1 MKNDQGFSLLESLIG
16 LTIITIVL
24 LALIQVGRTSSA
36 QIKRAEDASIAASLA
51 KTLFNRVGVENPIQK
66 GIIKGNENSGWS
78 WELSIIE
85 RDKPDTS
92 QMEPKIYLQL
102 FDLKARIYNDQS
114 VYEFKTVR
122 NTISQDTK

>member
-1 MKNDQGFSLLESLIG
+1 MKNEQGFSLLESLVG

-24 LALIQVGRTSSA
+24 LTLIQVGLSSSA

-66 GIIKGNENSGWS
+66 GTIKGNENSGWS

>member
-1 MKNDQGFSLLESLIG
+1 MKNDQGYSLLESLVG

-51 KTLFNRVGVENPIQK
+51 KTLFNRVGVENPIRK

-85 RDKPDTS
+85 RDPWAS
-92 QMEPKIYLQL
+92 HVVEPVEFEDDLPIYLSEGC
-102 FDLKARIYNDQS
+102 I
-114 VYEFKTVR
+114 VH
-122 NTISQDTK
+122 

>member
-1 MKNDQGFSLLESLIG
+1 MKNDQGFSLLESLVG

-24 LALIQVGRTSSA
+24 LTLIQVGRSSSA

-51 KTLFNRVGVENPIQK
+51 KTLFNRVGVENTIQK
-66 GIIKGNENSGWS
+66 GTIKGNENSGWA

>member
-1 MKNDQGFSLLESLIG
+1 MKNEQGFSLLESLVG

-24 LALIQVGRTSSA
+24 LTLIQVGRSSSA

-78 WELSIIE
+78 WELLIIE

>member
-1 MKNDQGFSLLESLIG
+1 MKNDQGFSLLESLVG

-24 LALIQVGRTSSA
+24 LTLIQVGLSSSA

-66 GIIKGNENSGWS
+66 GIMKGNENSRWS

-85 RDKPDTS
+85 RDRPDIS

-102 FDLKARIYNDQS
+102 FDLKARISNDQV

>member
-1 MKNDQGFSLLESLIG
+1 MKNDHGFSLLESLVG

-24 LALIQVGRTSSA
+24 LALIQVGQTSSA

-78 WELSIIE
+78 WELLIIE

>member
-1 MKNDQGFSLLESLIG
+1 MTGIFAVIFQVLLGGFSGHEAAIFEGVTMLIAAVLLSTMIVWMARNKNVAESLE
-16 LTIITIVL
+16 
-24 LALIQVGRTSSA
+24 
-36 QIKRAEDASIAASLA
+36 KEAS
-51 KTLFNRVGVENPIQK
+51 
-66 GIIKGNENSGWS
+66 
-78 WELSIIE
+78 SIIE

-122 NTISQDTK
+122 NTSSQDTK

>member
-1 MKNDQGFSLLESLIG
+1 MKNEQGFSLLESLVG

-24 LALIQVGRTSSA
+24 LTLIQVGLSSSA

-66 GIIKGNENSGWS
+66 GSIKGNENSGWS

>member
-1 MKNDQGFSLLESLIG
+1 MKYDHGFSLLESLVG

-36 QIKRAEDASIAASLA
+36 QIIRAEDASIAASLA

-66 GIIKGNENSGWS
+66 GTIKGNENSGWS

-102 FDLKARIYNDQS
+102 FAVMLK
-114 VYEFKTVR
+114 
-122 NTISQDTK
+122 

>member
-1 MKNDQGFSLLESLIG
+1 MKNDQGFSLLESLVG

-24 LALIQVGRTSSA
+24 LTLIQVGRSSSA

-78 WELSIIE
+78 WELLIIE

-122 NTISQDTK
+122 NTSSQDTK

>member
-1 MKNDQGFSLLESLIG
+1 MKNEQGFSLLESLVG

-24 LALIQVGRTSSA
+24 LTLIQVGLSSSA

-66 GIIKGNENSGWS
+66 GTIKGNENSGWS

-122 NTISQDTK
+122 NTISQDIK

>member
-1 MKNDQGFSLLESLIG
+1 MKNEQGFSLLESLVG

-24 LALIQVGRTSSA
+24 LTLIQVGRSSSA

-51 KTLFNRVGVENPIQK
+51 KTLFNRVGVENTIQK
-66 GIIKGNENSGWS
+66 GSIKGNENSGWS

>member
-1 MKNDQGFSLLESLIG
+1 MKNDQGFSLLESLVG

-24 LALIQVGRTSSA
+24 LTLIQVGLSSSA

-51 KTLFNRVGVENPIQK
+51 KTLFNRAGVENPIQK
-66 GIIKGNENSGWS
+66 GTIKGNENSGWS

-122 NTISQDTK
+122 NTISQDIK